1 MQIVLLGVCM
11 SPGLNGDAS
20 EELTVQPLPLYA
32 CSSDNV
38 TMCSVATTP
47 GGRIFTGGA
56 NGNLYEIVYNSTD
69 TWRKKRC
76 YKVTQRQVS
85 HVWSHAWCLW
95 TGLYDGLQMDWIQSE
110 WESPSKSVMY
120 L

>member
-1 MQIVLLGVCM
+1 MNRLPRVHVVVQIVLLGVCM
-11 SPGLNGDAS
+11 SPGANGDAAD
-20 EELTVQPLPLYA
+20 ELTLQPLPLYA

-47 GGRIFTGGA
+47 DGRIFTGGA
-56 NGNLYEIVYNSTD
+56 NGLLYEIVYNSTD

-76 YKVTQRQVS
+76 YKVSRHT
-85 HVWSHAWCLW
+85 
-95 TGLYDGLQMDWIQSE
+95 LQAASLCYHSCMQTKKHCD
-110 WESPSKSVMY
+110 

>member
-1 MQIVLLGVCM
+1 MQIVLLGVCVN
-11 SPGLNGDAS
+11 PGPGGEAA
-20 EELTVQPLPLYA
+20 EELTLQPLPLYA

-47 GGRIFTGGA
+47 DGRIFTGGA
-56 NGNLYEIVYNSTD
+56 NGLLYEIVYNSTD

-76 YKVTQRQVS
+76 YKVGPLIF
-85 HVWSHAWCLW
+85 A
-95 TGLYDGLQMDWIQSE
+95 GLAIGLQGSSSSGREFLDRLSR
-110 WESPSKSVMY
+110 